1 MERLESG
8 QGQEGR
14 VSRSRAI
21 EAIVLK
27 TNRIGEIHKGVLL
40 LTPEEGLVRAIAH
53 GAYSQKGKLRGVTH
67 FLCSGT
73 AYLYHNPV
81 SDSTKLSEFD
91 VRSFHSS
98 IREDLIRFYTASL
111 WAESISKSY
120 GAGGGSE
127 DLFLLL
133 HEALAELE
141 RRPGSESELVSIQFV
156 WRFLRISGMQPDL
169 EHCAIT
175 GEFLAEGEPVYYSPA
190 EQGFC
195 SREVA
200 SEHMAAWQPGALAFM
215 RHTAAVPLP
224 QALRTIP
231 PAGATAR
238 IKRVLYAI
246 LEEHIDSPLNTLK
259 SGSGIL

>member
-1 MERLESG
+1 
-8 QGQEGR
+8 
-14 VSRSRAI
+14 
-21 EAIVLK
+21 
-27 TNRIGEIHKGVLL
+27 VLL
-40 LTPEEGLVRAIAH
+40 LTPEEGLLRAIAH

-81 SDSTKLSEFD
+81 SDSTKLSDFD
-91 VRSFHSS
+91 VRLFHSGV
-98 IREDLIRFYTASL
+98 REDLSRFYTASL
-111 WAESISKSY
+111 WAEAISKTY

-127 DLFLLL
+127 ELFGLF
-133 HEALAELE
+133 HEALGELE
-141 RRPGSESELVSIQFV
+141 RRPGNEAELVSIQFI
-156 WRFLRISGMQPDL
+156 WRFLSVSGMQPDL

-175 GEFLAEGEPVYYSPA
+175 GEFLAQGEPVYYSPA

-195 SREVA
+195 SRDVA
-200 SEHMAAWQPGALAFM
+200 GEHMTAWQPGALAFM
-215 RHTAAVPLP
+215 RHTATVSLS
-224 QALRTIP
+224 QALRTTP

-246 LEEHIDSPLNTLK
+246 LEEHVDSPLNTLK